1 MTTRPVAGRSLTSGL
16 APHES
21 NGTPA
26 RRCKHS
32 GLAVGC
38 DVDREIRIKI
48 QQDAEIGVI
57 PFHNHDPRAICV
69 AQVLGSYLSDVFGV
83 MGNGNVYFLDAAEK
97 LGLRF
102 SAVRHARLVESV
114 YTEVLD
120 SRTKEGRHP

>member
-16 APHES
+16 AAHES

-38 DVDREIRIKI
+38 DVDREIRVKI

-57 PFHNHDPRAICV
+57 PFPDHEASAIRM
-69 AQVLGSYLSDVFGV
+69 A
-83 MGNGNVYFLDAAEK
+83 
-97 LGLRF
+97 
-102 SAVRHARLVESV
+102 
-114 YTEVLD
+114 
-120 SRTKEGRHP
+120 